1 MYTALLEKIFSA
13 FPMYHKVGTSAYKE
27 GLENIELL
35 TAMAGFPEKQFKSIH
50 IAGTNGKGS
59 TAHLFSSLF
68 QEMGYK
74 VGLYTS
80 PHLVNFNERIKIN
93 GKPIAEEE
101 VIKFFDRYEKELA
114 EIEPSFFEMVTVLAF
129 DYFAQQQVDIAIIE
143 VGLGGRLDAT
153 NVITPELSVITNIS
167 LDHTQLLGDS
177 LASIAGEKAGIIK
190 SNIPV
195 IIGDTHPETSP
206 VFIAKATEQNA
217 PIYFADQ
224 HFQAKVYN
232 DSIDIFQ
239 GEEVLYQG
247 LAFPLQGD
255 YQLKNIVTF
264 IQTVEVLKDKFPITP
279 LHIQQALTNLLPNT
293 GLIGRWQVVADSPLT
308 ICDAGHNSGA
318 FEITAKQLEKLQYK
332 TLHFVFGVVNDKDV
346 EAILP
351 LLPKHHTIYYICRA
365 DIERSLEPELLVEKM
380 HGFETRCCGTVKEAY
395 QTAKKQANEA
405 DVIFVGG
412 SCFVVGDFLKEG

>member
-13 FPMYHKVGTSAYKE
+13 FPMYHRVGSSAYKE
-27 GLENIELL
+27 GLENIETL

-93 GKPIAEEE
+93 GQPIAEEE

-153 NVITPELSVITNIS
+153 NVISPELSVITNIS

-177 LASIAGEKAGIIK
+177 MAIIAGEKAGIIK
-190 SNIPV
+190 PNTPV

-206 VFIAKATEQNA
+206 VFIAKAIEQNA

-224 HFQAKVYN
+224 HFQAKSCN
-232 DSIDIFQ
+232 GSIDIFQ
-239 GEEVLYQG
+239 GEEVFYQG

-264 IQTVEVLKDKFPITP
+264 IQTVEVLKNNFPITP
-279 LHIQQALTNLLPNT
+279 LHVQQSLANLLPNT
-293 GLIGRWQVVADSPLT
+293 GLIGRWQVVNEKPFT
-308 ICDAGHNSGA
+308 ICDAGHNQGA
-318 FEITAKQLEKLQYK
+318 FEITAKQLENLPYK
-332 TLHFVFGVVNDKDV
+332 ILRFVFGVVNDKDV

-351 LLPKHHTIYYICRA
+351 LLPKQRTIYYICKA
-365 DIERSLEPELLVEKM
+365 DIERSLEPEILAEKM
-380 HGFETRCCGTVKEAY
+380 HDFETRCCGSVTVAY
-395 QTAKKQANEA
+395 QAAKQDAEEG

>member
-13 FPMYHKVGTSAYKE
+13 FPMYHRVGTSAYKE
-27 GLENIELL
+27 GLENIETL
-35 TAMAGFPEKQFKSIH
+35 TAMAGFPEKKFKSIH

-59 TAHLFSSLF
+59 VAHLFSSLF

-80 PHLVNFNERIKIN
+80 PHLVSFNERIKIN

-101 VIKFFDRYEKELA
+101 VITFFNQYEKELTA
-114 EIEPSFFEMVTVLAF
+114 IEPSFFEMVTVLAF

-177 LASIAGEKAGIIK
+177 LAVIAGEKAGIIK
-190 SNIPV
+190 PNVPV
-195 IIGDTHPETSP
+195 VIGETHPETAP
-206 VFIAKATEQNA
+206 VFKTKATEQNTS
-217 PIYFADQ
+217 IYFADRS
-224 HFQAKVYN
+224 FQVKSCH
-232 DSIDIFQ
+232 DEIDILQ
-239 GEEVLYQG
+239 GEDLLYKG

-255 YQLKNIVTF
+255 YQRKNIVTF
-264 IQTVEVLKDKFPITP
+264 MQSIEVLKDKFPITP
-279 LHIQQALTNLLPNT
+279 LHVQQALTNLLPNT

-318 FEITAKQLEKLQYK
+318 FEITAKQLEKLQYEA
-332 TLHFVFGVVNDKDV
+332 LHFVFGVVNDKDV

-365 DIERSLEPELLVEKM
+365 DIERSLAPELLAEKM
-380 HGFETRCCGTVKEAY
+380 NSFGFETRCCGTVKEAY
-395 QTAKKQANEA
+395 QTAKEQANEA

-412 SCFVVGDFLKEG
+412 SCFVVGDFLK